1 MRLKAI
7 IASYFGLE
15 IEGEPLTIDPESQ
28 EIKDIL
34 EDLLKYERFPSEEF
48 SAENISQRN
57 QQLLTKAPQA
67 SPTHELFVD
76 KDMNPPLQ
84 KDFKLFLPATHVEN
98 ERVPEKAS
106 YGTHFYYF
114 VIRYIYTIYL
124 KLLLASNLSNEETS
138 LQGLPVSAFNI
149 YLQLTASYALD
160 KIETMR
166 YDLAILNL
174 FGQKGKYLLNLKF
187 LLYQTSKAVQ
197 SLNDDRLSNEFFD
210 KALGKINENESEEE
224 LFSFTCDYINSA
236 DEEIKNTENFVYR
249 FHFNPSRG
257 WFSTSVFD
265 VKGVFMRALKTQEKI
280 PLTSDKPTNISPK
293 MITVKRNNP
302 PQTAPEVIRV
312 STSVTET
319 TVESSGELLGKRK
332 ERITV
337 EEVGSVTEGG
347 EPEVEK
353 RIHQE
358 NS

>member
-28 EIKDIL
+28 DIL
-34 EDLLKYERFPSEEF
+34 EDLLKYERFPAEEF
-48 SAENISQRN
+48 SAEKISQRN
-57 QQLLTKAPQA
+57 QQSSPKLQQA

-138 LQGLPVSAFNI
+138 LQGLPMSAFNI

-187 LLYQTSKAVQ
+187 LLYQASKGVQ

-249 FHFNPSRG
+249 FHFNPARG
-257 WFSTSVFD
+257 WCSTSVFD
-265 VKGVFMRALKTQEKI
+265 IKGVFMRALKTQEKI
-280 PLTSDKPTNISPK
+280 PLTSDKPANISPRT
-293 MITVKRNNP
+293 ITVKRNNP
-302 PQTAPEVIRV
+302 PQAASEVIRV

-337 EEVGSVTEGG
+337 EEVGVVAEGG